1 MDEDWSERLAADRTE
16 GSAVSPVIAYGP
28 STASRPP
35 VRAVVGLS
43 AKQRCMKLGGG
54 IGLRV
59 GGAWR
64 KEG

>member
-16 GSAVSPVIAYGP
+16 GSAVSPV
-28 STASRPP
+28 T
-35 VRAVVGLS
+35 RAVVGLS